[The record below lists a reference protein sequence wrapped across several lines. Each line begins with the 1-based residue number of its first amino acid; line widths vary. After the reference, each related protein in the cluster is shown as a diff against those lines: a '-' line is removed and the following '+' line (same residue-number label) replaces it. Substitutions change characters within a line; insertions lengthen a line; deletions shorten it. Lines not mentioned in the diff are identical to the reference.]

1 MEKPNLIYQLFDL
14 SGEKFE
20 ELCADLLNAEY
31 QFDKFFITAGSN
43 DKGVDIL
50 ALSGIKKIAIQIKH
64 RYKIGKKQLED
75 EIVKY
80 KPLLEFHHEFI
91 FITSANL
98 SNETINSVESDKIKI
113 LAQDDIIRLIEKHP
127 EVGQRYFTIAEKK
140 KKRNRE
146 WLYTSLIGGLASL
159 IISISTLYSE
169 FQSKDEP
176 LTKRIDNVEQALKGI
191 KGLESDLKS
200 IKSDMIK
207 TDLEN
212 KKILEEYE
220 KMKGLEDIVNEK
232 KESLNIVLNYEP
244 WYKKALNYFLGIVT
258 GIFTSIIA
266 SILYERWKLKRE
278 LNK

>member
-1 MEKPNLIYQLFDL
+1 MEKSILKYQLFDL

-31 QFDKFFITAGSN
+31 QFDKFFITAGPN

-50 ALSGIKKIAIQIKH
+50 AISGIKKIAIQIKH
-64 RYKIGKKQLED
+64 RYKIGKKQLEE
-75 EIVKY
+75 EIEKY

-91 FITSANL
+91 YITSANL
-98 SNETINSVESDKIKI
+98 PKEIINSTDSAKIKI
-113 LAQDDIIRLIEKHP
+113 LAQDDIIKLLEKHP
-127 EVGQRYFTIAEKK
+127 DVGQRYFTIAEKK

-146 WLYTSLIGGLASL
+146 WLYLSLVGGLISL
-159 IISISTLYSE
+159 IISLSTLYSE
-169 FQSKDEP
+169 FQSNDEP
-176 LTKRIDNVEQALKGI
+176 LAKRIDNVEQALKGI
-191 KGLESDLKS
+191 KGLENDLES

-232 KESLNIVLNYEP
+232 KKSLNIILNYEP
-244 WYKKALNYFLGIVT
+244 WHKKALNYFLGIIT

-266 SILYERWKLKRE
+266 SILHERWKLKRE